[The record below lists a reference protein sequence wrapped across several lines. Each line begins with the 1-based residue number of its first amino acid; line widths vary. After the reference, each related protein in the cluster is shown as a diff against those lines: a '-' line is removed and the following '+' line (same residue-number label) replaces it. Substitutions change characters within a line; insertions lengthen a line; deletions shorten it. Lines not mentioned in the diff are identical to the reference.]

1 MMFVRVRDSGD
12 LFLLL
17 KMVAKRFL
25 FTHPIRVVWVPW
37 HLPVYKILSRLG
49 ENHPWYRLG
58 LHREAHLHQDS

>member
-17 KMVAKRFL
+17 KMVAKRFP

-37 HLPVYKILSRLG
+37 HLPVYKI
-49 ENHPWYRLG
+49 
-58 LHREAHLHQDS
+58 